1 MRERQSA
8 IPQRSARHG
17 AYLYRMVPAWGK
29 SLVAAVASAL
39 MLAAVVSAP
48 GAAAAPVTS
57 TVDVPQHSTVVAQL
71 MRAADYYAP
80 TIPMGT
86 GVRNGWSWSTY
97 MDGDLRLHRTA
108 GNQRYLD
115 QAMAWGRANN
125 WALTTSE
132 QNPDSVKAAQ
142 SYFDLNRLDPSASLA
157 AADARMS
164 ADLTGLPV
172 RQYWWIDALFMGL
185 PNWARWSART
195 GNTAYLAKMDALF
208 DSVRNDGLT
217 TVVNCAGRS
226 PGLYDPVERLWL
238 RDCRY
243 NGARDADGQKV
254 FWGRGNGWVIAAMA
268 EVLQALPV
276 GDPHSARY
284 RDMLIGMA
292 DRLRGLQGADG
303 MWRTSLLNPTRYP
316 VPETSATALIAYAIA
331 YGVNAGLLDR
341 ATYVPVVIRAWAG
354 LTTISLRPGGF
365 VTNCQ
370 AVGFEPG
377 TPFTGAGPTTP
388 PTTTSPG
395 SLNAESPPF
404 CVGAFLL
411 AGSEVARMT
420 RAMSTGRPVTASA
433 QQVGNEAPRAVD
445 GDVTTRWSANGFPQA
460 LTVDLGQPM
469 VASNTQL
476 VPYLDRAYR
485 YRVEASLDGVSWT
498 TVVDR
503 TTNSVPGTALD
514 NFTPRTLRYA
524 RLTVTGVASG
534 VTTWVSIQEFALHD
548 RFDPRPDLALS
559 RPASATS
566 SAAGHASASAVDGQ
580 PGATW
585 WASATRPTAGAPQQL
600 TVDLQA
606 VRNVDTVRVTSRPG
620 AGPRA
625 VTVLASTN
633 GTTWTTVASATLL
646 NTEGP
651 HTFLVPVVPARWIR
665 LSVVSAFGGGTVA
678 VGELATYAR

>member
-1 MRERQSA
+1 M
-8 IPQRSARHG
+8 IT
-17 AYLYRMVPAWGK
+17 AWGRGAVATV
-29 SLVAAVASAL
+29 LAAAMLAGVAAG
-39 MLAAVVSAP
+39 P
-48 GAAAAPVTS
+48 GAAAAPVAG
-57 TVDVPQHSTVVAQL
+57 TVDVPLHSTVVSQL
-71 MRAADYYAP
+71 KRAADYYAP
-80 TIPMGT
+80 TIPVGA

-97 MDGDLRLHRTA
+97 MDGDLQLYRTA
-108 GNQRYLD
+108 GDQKYLD

-125 WALTTSE
+125 WALTTSQ

-142 SYFDLNRLDPSASLA
+142 IYYDLNRLDPSAPLA
-157 AADARMS
+157 AADAQMS

-172 RQYWWIDALFMGL
+172 QQYWWIDALFMGL

-195 GNTAYLAKMDALF
+195 GDTSYLAKMDALF
-208 DSVRNDGLT
+208 DHVRNDGLT
-217 TVVNCAGRS
+217 TVVNCAGQP
-226 PGLYDPVERLWL
+226 PGLYDAAERLWL

-243 NGARDADGQKV
+243 IGARDADGQKV

-268 EVLQALPV
+268 EVLQVLPA
-276 GDPHSARY
+276 GDTRGARY

-303 MWRTSLLNPTRYP
+303 MWGTSLLNPARYP

-341 ATYVPVVIRAWAG
+341 ATYVPVVMRAWGG
-354 LTTISLRPGGF
+354 LTSISLRPDGF
-365 VTNCQ
+365 LTNCQ

-395 SLNAESPPF
+395 SLNTESPPF

-411 AGSEVARMT
+411 AGSEVARMAG
-420 RAMSTGRPVTASA
+420 AMSTGRPVTATA

-445 GDVTTRWSANGFPQA
+445 GDVTTRWSANGFPQT

-485 YRVEASLDGVSWT
+485 YRVEASLDGVTWT
-498 TVVDR
+498 TVAAR
-503 TTNSVPGTALD
+503 TANTTPGTALD
-514 NFTPRTLRYA
+514 NFAPRTLRYA
-524 RLTVTGVASG
+524 RLTVTGVAG
-534 VTTWVSIQEFALHD
+534 GATTWVSIQEFALHD
-548 RFDPRPDLALS
+548 RFDPRPDLALG
-559 RPASATS
+559 RPATATS
-566 SAAGHASASAVDGQ
+566 SARGFPPSSAADGV
-580 PGATW
+580 PTATW
-585 WASATRPTAGAPQQL
+585 WSSAAVPRAGAPQQL

-620 AGPRA
+620 AGPRRA
-625 VTVLASTN
+625 TVLASTD
-633 GTTWTTVASATLL
+633 GITWTTLASASLV

-651 HTFLVPVVPARWIR
+651 HMFLVPPATARWVR
-665 LSVVSAFGGGTVA
+665 LSVTRAYGGGVVA
-678 VGELATYAR
+678 IGELAVHAR